1 MQIDIIAINFTPAL
15 MYGSI
20 CEKVVGKSSVA
31 STSWQYLLKPPNL
44 SHNIVEVRKA
54 FSVSTLSNTANLK
67 YDEVIICA
75 RVSESTGIWIVC
87 WTVCSSAD
95 YRKHQWSSSLAFVCE
110 GNPPVA
116 GWFPSQRA
124 TNAENVFMR
133 CRQPVFCL
141 KASSTINR
149 G

>member
-20 CEKVVGKSSVA
+20 CKKVVGKSSVD
-31 STSWQYLLKPPNL
+31 SISWQYLLKPPNL
-44 SHNIVEVRKA
+44 SHNIVEVGKA
-54 FSVSTLSNTANLK
+54 FSVSTPSNTANLN
-67 YDEVIICA
+67 YGEVIICA
-75 RVSESTGIWIVC
+75 RVSESTGIWLVC
-87 WTVCSSAD
+87 WTVCSRANH
-95 YRKHQWSSSLAFVCE
+95 RKHQWSSSPASVCE

-116 GWFPSQRA
+116 GWFPSQRD

-141 KASSTINR
+141 KASTINR